1 MKILVLYIGVCALG
15 IWVGTKMRNENK
27 EFKASG
33 KIQTALLVLLLVT
46 MGTKLGANEEVFK
59 NLGSIGLSAFVLTV
73 FIMAGALGAV
83 FLARKLMGF
92 NREGEYGRKEE
103 SHND

>member
-1 MKILVLYIGVCALG
+1 MKILILYIGVCAVG
-15 IWVGTKMRNENK
+15 IWFGTKMRKENK
-27 EFKASG
+27 EVKG
-33 KIQTALLVLLLVT
+33 TEKLQTGLLVLLLAT

-73 FIMAGALGAV
+73 FVMAGALGAV

-92 NREGEYGRKEE
+92 NRKGECDR
-103 SHND
+103 D